1 MTAHWIGVEDGRWKM
16 RSVVIGFKAL
26 PGDHSDENLR
36 RYLVCL
42 LDHVGIM
49 DKKKKQRC
57 VDYLTVILRSLTT
70 YCENQLYT
78 ATLDNTGN
86 NNMTCKTIEDIHV
99 H

>member
-26 PGDHSDENLR
+26 PGDHSGENLR

-49 DKKKKQRC
+49 DKKKNKG
-57 VDYLTVILRSLTT
+57 VLIIS
-70 YCENQLYT
+70 QLSCG
-78 ATLDNTGN
+78 LSQLIVKIS
-86 NNMTCKTIEDIHV
+86 CIQQH
-99 H
+99 